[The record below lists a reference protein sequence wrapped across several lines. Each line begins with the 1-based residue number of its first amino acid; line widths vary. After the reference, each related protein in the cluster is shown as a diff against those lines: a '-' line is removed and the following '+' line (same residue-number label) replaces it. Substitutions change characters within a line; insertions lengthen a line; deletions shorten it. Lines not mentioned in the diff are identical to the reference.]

1 MRIYPHFLL
10 RVVVL
15 GLPFRSLI
23 HFELIVIYG
32 VRKGFNFILLH
43 VGFRQ
48 F

>member
-23 HFELIVIYG
+23 YFELIVIYD

-43 VGFRQ
+43 VGFYR